1 MAKSQF
7 HDRSE
12 AEVIGAR
19 RVPTGCKQPT
29 SSKSHVAH
37 RGRSE
42 AKDSKNTLRIAT
54 GAKRRTL
61 AAIGDAGA
69 LECQT

>member
-19 RVPTGCKQPT
+19 RAPTW
-29 SSKSHVAH
+29 
-37 RGRSE
+37 R
-42 AKDSKNTLRIAT
+42 
-54 GAKRRTL
+54 
-61 AAIGDAGA
+61 
-69 LECQT
+69 